1 MPKNRTTGLTKDS
14 GYQVGIRRTINLQ
27 VREVWKFL
35 LSKQGMGI
43 WLGTWEFDKWETGIE
58 YFTKEGI
65 SGNIRVFKVF
75 SHIRLSWRHKSWN
88 NNTILQ
94 IRTIPHSGKTTL
106 SFHQE
111 KLFDARQREE
121 MKQHWTRVL
130 EELIEKLKK
139 K

>member
-1 MPKNRTTGLTKDS
+1 MPKKRTTGLTKDS
-14 GYQVGIRRTINLQ
+14 GYQVGVRRTINLP
-27 VREVWKFL
+27 VREIWKFL

-58 YFTKEGI
+58 YCTKEGI
-65 SGNIRVFKVF
+65 SGKIRVFKVF
-75 SHIRLSWRHKSWN
+75 SHIRLSWRHKNWN

-111 KLFDARQREE
+111 KLLDARQREE
-121 MKQHWTRVL
+121 MKQQWTRVL
-130 EELIEKLKK
+130 EELIENLKMK
-139 K
+139 